1 MDINIKN
8 VEALAQ
14 LLELNNVD
22 IPLLEEELKKYQEE
36 YEKKTVLLHLAK
48 TAMKDYESEI
58 SLAREKLQKRL
69 DALGATLEIEKV
81 EEYSYFVSYKLYDEK
96 FDVGFS

>member
-22 IPLLEEELKKYQEE
+22 IPLLEEELNKQQEE

-48 TAMKDYESEI
+48 SAVSLYESEI
-58 SLAREKLQKRL
+58 TLAREKLQKRL
-69 DALGATLEIEKV
+69 DALGATIEIEKR
-81 EEYSYFVSYKLYDEK
+81 EEYGDYVAYRLYNEK